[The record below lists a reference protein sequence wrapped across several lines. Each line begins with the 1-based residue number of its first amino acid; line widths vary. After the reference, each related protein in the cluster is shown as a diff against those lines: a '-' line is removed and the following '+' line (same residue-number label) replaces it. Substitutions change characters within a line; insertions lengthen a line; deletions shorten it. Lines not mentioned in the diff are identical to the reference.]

1 MPTSRFYLVSLLIVL
16 STLSMTGPTL
26 AASSGD
32 LVAEG
37 NRAYQSGKY
46 DEALAAYEGAS
57 VDAPESPQVY
67 FNKGAAYYMKGD
79 YMKARDM
86 FEQAALKSKD
96 LSLEA
101 RSQYNLGNCSFRE
114 SERQRDSDL
123 QKSLSALEQSIG
135 HYQKALELDPALE
148 DAAHNIEV
156 ARLTIKQIM
165 DEIKKQQ
172 EQAKEQEEKQRQ
184 MTEKLKELIQRQ
196 EELEKDTK
204 TLEDE
209 KKKEGNSPDRHKRSR
224 ELARSQGE
232 LKTDTDKLTE
242 ELKSPQD
249 QPNPAVAQA
258 KEHLQH
264 STTAQEKAETD
275 LKKEKLS
282 HAQTAQRESAEEM
295 KKALEAMSCG
305 CGQQPQDKDQEKQ
318 EEKSEGQQQAGGEP
332 GSEERRL
339 EQQQPAVAREEQ
351 AHDILNEERENRE
364 QRQLSIPGGYRPVD
378 KDW

>member
-1 MPTSRFYLVSLLIVL
+1 MPTSKFYLVSLLIAL
-16 STLSMTGPTL
+16 SALYMTGPAL

-46 DEALAAYEGAS
+46 DEALAAYEEAS
-57 VDAPESPQVY
+57 VNAPESPQVY
-67 FNKGAAYYMKGD
+67 FNQGAVYYMKGD
-79 YMKARDM
+79 YLKARDM

-123 QKSLSALEQSIG
+123 QKSLNALEQSIG
-135 HYQKALELDPALE
+135 HYQKALELDPALK

-156 ARLTIKQIM
+156 ARLTMKQIM

-172 EQAKEQEEKQRQ
+172 EQAKEQEEKQKQ
-184 MTEKLKELIQRQ
+184 MAETLKELIQRQ

-209 KKKEGNSPDRHKRSR
+209 KKQEGDSPDRHKRSR
-224 ELARSQGE
+224 KLARSQGE
-232 LKTDTDKLTE
+232 LKTDTEKLNE
-242 ELKSPQD
+242 EFKSPPD
-249 QPNPAVAQA
+249 QPNPAVAQV
-258 KEHLQH
+258 KEHLQN
-264 STTAQEKAETD
+264 STAAQEKAERD
-275 LKKEKLS
+275 LKEEKLS
-282 HAQTAQRESAEEM
+282 PAQTAQKESAEEM
-295 KKALEAMSCG
+295 KKALKAMSCG
-305 CGQQPQDKDQEKQ
+305 CGQQPQNKDQGKE
-318 EEKSEGQQQAGGEP
+318 EEKGKGQPQAGGEP
-332 GSEERRL
+332 RPEERKP
-339 EQQQPAVAREEQ
+339 EPQQPAVARDEK
-351 AHDILNEERENRE
+351 AHDILDKERENRE